1 MTPEKM
7 RALQRE
13 IDELKAE
20 NGALSDSCK
29 AVTANLEDALNNLA
43 TCERALKHRAKD
55 LKAARAKIKTL
66 KG

>member
-7 RALQRE
+7 RALQLE
-13 IDELKAE
+13 IDDLKGLNANLDSSVQVLKA
-20 NGALSDSCK
+20 D
-29 AVTANLEDALNNLA
+29 LA
-43 TCERALKHRAKD
+43 TCERALKRRGED